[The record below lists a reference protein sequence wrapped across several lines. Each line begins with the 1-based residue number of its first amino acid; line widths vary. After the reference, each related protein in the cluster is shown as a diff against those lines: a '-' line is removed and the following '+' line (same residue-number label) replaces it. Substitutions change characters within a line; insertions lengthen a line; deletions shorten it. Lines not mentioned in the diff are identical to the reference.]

1 MVGEL
6 QRQVGRNLR
15 AIREQRGVS
24 QERMAEL
31 VGVHR
36 TYYGGLERGERN
48 LSLQSLE
55 RLAEILEEEP
65 LRLLG

>member
-1 MVGEL
+1 MIGEL

-15 AIREQRGVS
+15 AIREGRGVS
-24 QERMAEL
+24 QEQMADV

-55 RLAEILEEEP
+55 RLADVLGEEP
-65 LRLLG
+65 LRLLL